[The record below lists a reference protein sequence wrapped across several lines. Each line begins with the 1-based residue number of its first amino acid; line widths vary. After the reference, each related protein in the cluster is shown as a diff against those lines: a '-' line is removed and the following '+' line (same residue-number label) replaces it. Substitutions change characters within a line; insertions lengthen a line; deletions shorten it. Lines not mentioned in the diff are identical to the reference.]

1 MMRLMRVTFQGE
13 RGAFSEEAAR
23 RLLGDRIELVPSASF
38 EEAFRRL
45 RRRDVDCGLLPIEN
59 TLAGSVHE
67 NYDLLLRYRLPIV
80 AETRARIVHNLIAAP
95 GVKFPQ
101 LRRVFSHPVALDQ
114 CQNFFRRNPRLPPVP
129 FYDTAGSVKMIMEQR
144 LADAAAIAAAAAA
157 GIYGARILRRG
168 IEDDKENYTRFF
180 LLLPGKGP
188 RPKLPGLGR
197 PDKTSVVFATPNVPG
212 SLFRSLAVFALRDI
226 NLTKIESRPLRG
238 RPWEYFFY
246 LDFLGSPE
254 EPRCSNALRHL
265 KELSEFLHVLGNY
278 PRARE

>member
-23 RLLGDRIELVPSASF
+23 GLLGDRIELVPSASF

-80 AETRARIVHNLIAAP
+80 AETRVRIVHNLIAAP
-95 GVKFPQ
+95 GVKFGQ
-101 LRRVFSHPVALDQ
+101 LRRVFSHPVALGQ
-114 CQNFFRRNPRLPPVP
+114 CQNFLRRNPRLPPVP

-157 GIYGARILRRG
+157 GIYGARILKRG

-180 LLLPGKGP
+180 LLLPGKGS
-188 RPKLPGLGR
+188 RPKLPRLGR
-197 PDKTSVVFATPNVPG
+197 PDKTSIVFATPNVPG